1 MSNQEFGVNVSDSNK
16 KNGAG
21 KVDQDLIRDLA
32 NLLSETN
39 LSEIEVEQNGLRL
52 RVARQ
57 AGGAFVAA
65 AAPAPVAASTAAL
78 APAAPAEGDYAN
90 HPGAVI
96 SPMVG
101 TIYTSSEP
109 DAPAFIR
116 EGDQVTEG
124 QTLLIVEAMKTM
136 NNIPAPKAGRVAKI
150 LVSNEQ
156 PIEFGEVLVIIE

>member
-1 MSNQEFGVNVSDSNK
+1 MSDSNK
-16 KNGAG
+16 KNGSG

-57 AGGAFVAA
+57 SGGTFVSA
-65 AAPAPVAASTAAL
+65 AAPAPAPGAA
-78 APAAPAEGDYAN
+78 APQVAAPAGAAEGDDAS
-90 HPGAVI
+90 HPGAVT

-109 DAPAFIR
+109 GAPAFIR

>member
-1 MSNQEFGVNVSDSNK
+1 MSNSNNK
-16 KNGAG
+16 K
-21 KVDQDLIRDLA
+21 KPDTVDQDLIRDLA
-32 NLLSETN
+32 KLLSETD
-39 LSEIEVEQNGLRL
+39 LSEIEIEQHGLRL
-52 RVARQ
+52 KVVRQ
-57 AGGAFVAA
+57 FGGAVIASA
-65 AAPAPVAASTAAL
+65 TPAPAPLATTATPTAVPTAAL
-78 APAAPAEGDYAN
+78 ASGDGDYAN
-90 HPGAVI
+90 HPGAVT

-101 TIYTSSEP
+101 TIYTSPEP
-109 DAPAFIR
+109 ELPPFVR

>member
-1 MSNQEFGVNVSDSNK
+1 MSDSNK
-16 KNGAG
+16 VKAAG

-32 NLLSETN
+32 SLLIETD
-39 LSEIEVEQNGLRL
+39 LSEIEIEQDGLRL
-52 RVARQ
+52 KVVRQ
-57 AGGAFVAA
+57 ASGTIVANAAPAQVAATTAA
-65 AAPAPVAASTAAL
+65 AAAATPEAGD
-78 APAAPAEGDYAN
+78 GDYAN
-90 HPGAVI
+90 HPGAVL

-101 TIYTSSEP
+101 TIYTSPEP
-109 DAPAFIR
+109 EAKPFIS

-150 LVSNEQ
+150 LVTNEQ

>member
-1 MSNQEFGVNVSDSNK
+1 MSDSNK
-16 KNGAG
+16 KNGSG

-57 AGGAFVAA
+57 SGGTFVSA
-65 AAPAPVAASTAAL
+65 AAPAPAPGTAATQAT
-78 APAAPAEGDYAN
+78 APAGVAEGDDAS
-90 HPGAVI
+90 HPGAVT

-109 DAPAFIR
+109 GSPPFIR